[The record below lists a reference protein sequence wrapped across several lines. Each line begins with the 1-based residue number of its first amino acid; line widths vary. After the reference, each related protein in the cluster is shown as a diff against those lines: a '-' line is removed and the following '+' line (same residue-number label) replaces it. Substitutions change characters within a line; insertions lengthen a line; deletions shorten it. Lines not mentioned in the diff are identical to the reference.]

1 MGEMGWKRADRSRLE
16 FRRIGGIIGAK
27 GNRGSRM
34 KPFAIL
40 SCVLTMATL
49 ATCQGA
55 PERDYVPNSETA
67 IAITEAVLIP
77 VFGKKQTESERPYSA
92 TLNGGVWT
100 VTGTLRCADGK
111 PQVATLPT
119 CVGGVAKVQISKKDA
134 RIVLMEHGK

>member
-77 VFGKKQTESERPYSA
+77 VFGKET
-92 TLNGGVWT
+92 N
-100 VTGTLRCADGK
+100 
-111 PQVATLPT
+111 
-119 CVGGVAKVQISKKDA
+119 
-134 RIVLMEHGK
+134 